1 MLTKWWKKP
10 WDPAEKMGVMLEW
23 SHAVK
28 TYWIKLKA
36 NWEGATEERKEPWVG
51 YGDYGEQSGAK
62 WGWITRQQPVPPYY
76 PPSSPTS
83 TLSKPPQHHHHRVPL
98 LSGVTPPVT
107 LQWHHHWLLL
117 GEWRERETER
127 RRERQ
132 REGEREGTVGCSSH
146 GGLCN
151 HCAYFMGAQCHW
163 SRRLWVSITNGI
175 MLYFSGKLNTNKTH
189 LLDVAWHFLRCI
201 YFSSS
206 R

>member
-1 MLTKWWKKP
+1 MET
-10 WDPAEKMGVMLEW
+10 MGSRV
-23 SHAVK
+23 
-28 TYWIKLKA
+28 
-36 NWEGATEERKEPWVG
+36 
-51 YGDYGEQSGAK
+51 
-62 WGWITRQQPVPPYY
+62 VP
-76 PPSSPTS
+76 
-83 TLSKPPQHHHHRVPL
+83 
-98 LSGVTPPVT
+98 SGVGSLDNSLSHPITLRAPPPLPSPNLPNTTTTVSPCS
-107 LQWHHHWLLL
+107 LGSHHQSHYNDTITGFYWVN
-117 GEWRERETER
+117 EERETER

-175 MLYFSGKLNTNKTH
+175 MLYFYGKLNTNKTH
-189 LLDVAWHFLRCI
+189 LLDVAWHFLHCI